1 MKCVQ
6 IETPKTTPLWST
18 AIDDWAGGWMKTAL
32 GINQRSKAAF
42 GWYLDYLRVL
52 EEKDLNAYVELLGD
66 DVELVIGNADPV
78 IGREAVRDMLASY
91 LQSFAA
97 IEHDLRTVLGDD
109 FHFVLVADNHYL
121 TWWSVRSVWRRH
133 PATAIRSTPR
143 SRPLKIVMKESR
155 LSGVP
160 PRRWRIVVTPSG
172 E

>member
-1 MKCVQ
+1 
-6 IETPKTTPLWST
+6 
-18 AIDDWAGGWMKTAL
+18 MKTDSL
-32 GINQRSKAAF
+32 GINQLSEAAF

-121 TWWSVRSVWRRH
+121 TWWSVRSV
-133 PATAIRSTPR
+133 
-143 SRPLKIVMKESR
+143 
-155 LSGVP
+155 
-160 PRRWRIVVTPSG
+160 
-172 E
+172 